1 MLVLILAWIGLALG
15 LIWVRKSGRSV
26 EPSRRPACLFV
37 GYESGFGFSETLKA
51 RECQVFA
58 IHQSM
63 EICF

>member
-15 LIWVRKSGRSV
+15 LIWVRKSGRSMAF
-26 EPSRRPACLFV
+26 RRPACLFV

-63 EICF
+63 EIRF